1 MTPGEHW
8 LHPVAFLRF
17 TTSRPP
23 CVVGGVESSPTVFAI
38 STAMTLCFSTGAAR
52 TQSGPG
58 VRTRDPDE
66 VDQGVMKAAVYDSYG
81 PPDVLV
87 VKDVVKPVP
96 RDREVLVRVRA
107 TTVCAGDW
115 RMRKADPFLARFWN
129 GVWRP
134 KRVKILGMEFAGTVE
149 EVGKAVTRFASGDQV
164 FGATGFKF
172 GAHAEYVCLAEDALL
187 AMKPVNMTFEEA
199 AAVLFGGVSA
209 LHFLRK
215 AGIRAA
221 QKVLIYGASGSVG
234 VFAVQLAKHLGA
246 HVTGVCSTTN
256 LDLVKSLG
264 ADEVVDYTRE
274 DFSRAGRV
282 YDIVFDT
289 VGKSGFS
296 RSLRSL
302 KRGGFYV
309 RVGGSGRLSSIL
321 GDILRGMWVS
331 ATGAAKVIGGVAGGA
346 AGDLSFLK
354 GLIEAGKLRT
364 VIDRRY
370 SLDEIA
376 EAHRHAEAG
385 HKKGHV
391 VIVLDRGQT
400 DHLIH

>member
-1 MTPGEHW
+1 
-8 LHPVAFLRF
+8 
-17 TTSRPP
+17 
-23 CVVGGVESSPTVFAI
+23 
-38 STAMTLCFSTGAAR
+38 
-52 TQSGPG
+52 
-58 VRTRDPDE
+58 
-66 VDQGVMKAAVYDSYG
+66 MKAAVYTRYG
-81 PPDVLV
+81 PPDVLEI
-87 VKDVVKPVP
+87 KDVEKPVP
-96 RDREVLVRVRA
+96 KDNEVLVRIHA

-115 RMRKADPFLARFWN
+115 RMRKADPFIVRFMN
-129 GVWRP
+129 GLCGP
-134 KRVKILGMEFAGTVE
+134 KKIHILGMEFAGKIE
-149 EVGKAVTRFASGDQV
+149 SVGKAVTRFGEGDQI
-164 FGATGFKF
+164 FGSTGFKF
-172 GAHAEYVCLAEDALL
+172 GAHAEYACLPEDAAL
-187 AMKPVNMTFEEA
+187 AVKPVNMTLEEA

-215 AGIRAA
+215 ANIQAG

-234 VFAVQLAKHLGA
+234 IFAVQLAKHFGA
-246 HVTGVCSTTN
+246 HVTGVCSTAN

-289 VGKSGFS
+289 VGRSGFS
-296 RSLRSL
+296 RSLKSL
-302 KRGGFYV
+302 KRGGSYV
-309 RVGGSGRLSSIL
+309 RVGASGGLSSIL
-321 GDILRGMWVS
+321 GAILRGMWVS

-346 AGDLSFLK
+346 AGNLSFLK

-376 EAHRHAEAG
+376 EAHRYAEAG

-391 VIVLDRGQT
+391 VILLEQASR
-400 DHLIH
+400 